1 MQAALVRVVQGVPFC
16 LSKADAGTL
25 FGPTFMSFL
34 RLDRARSLSVFV
46 ALFTAAC
53 ADNSIPTS
61 ASHDLTRV
69 STAAAALTTA
79 PKHLVYFTGN
89 SVPSDFETTIAA
101 LGGRVEV
108 AHSEVG
114 IAVVEGLSP
123 ASAEQL
129 AAVSGIA
136 AVDEEYIFKF
146 LDDNTMTDMT
156 SVIASPSD
164 PTKAAAYVAQWNMR
178 AVGANEAWAAG
189 ELGSAAVK
197 VAILDTGIDYL
208 HPDLAGRVDLA
219 NSASFVASDDALVGM
234 FFPTR
239 HVSTDLH
246 IHGTHVAA
254 TVASNAFLVAG
265 VTSRTTLMSVK
276 VIGVTGSGGTI
287 AFLNGMLFATNRGA
301 NVINLS
307 LGVRDLLSRRDK
319 EVKAFERLVD
329 RVFAYAHSRGVTIV
343 AAAGNETQD
352 LDAKHTYKGYC
363 SSSFVIC
370 VSATTSSSTLASYSN
385 FGVKDVDI
393 AAPGG
398 NGSAPVLGPCSTST
412 LLIPDCR
419 TNPGIVIGFAGTSQ
433 ATPHVSGAAALFL
446 AKNPN
451 AQPGT
456 IEGALLNGATD
467 IGPKGKDASF
477 GRGLLNIPRT
487 LGL

>member
-1 MQAALVRVVQGVPFC
+1 
-16 LSKADAGTL
+16 
-25 FGPTFMSFL
+25 MSFL
-34 RLDRARSLSVFV
+34 RLVRARQLSVFV

-53 ADNSIPTS
+53 ADDSIPTS
-61 ASHDLTRV
+61 ASNDLTRV
-69 STAAAALTTA
+69 STAAAALTSA
-79 PKHLVYFTGN
+79 PRHLVYFTG

-129 AAVSGIA
+129 AAASGIA
-136 AVDEEYIFKF
+136 AVDEEYVFNF
-146 LDDNTMTDMT
+146 LDDNVVTDAT

-164 PTKAAAYVAQWNMR
+164 PTKAAAYVAQWNLR
-178 AVGANEAWAAG
+178 AVGANVAWAAG
-189 ELGSAAVK
+189 QLGSSAVK

-208 HPDLAGRVDLA
+208 HPDLAGRVDLS
-219 NSASFVASDDALVGM
+219 NSASFVPSDDALVGT

-254 TVASNAFLVAG
+254 TVSSNAFLVAG
-265 VTSRTTLMSVK
+265 VTSMTTLMSVK
-276 VIGVTGSGGTI
+276 ILGVSGSGSTG

-307 LGVRDLLSRRDK
+307 LGVRDLLSRKEK

-329 RVFAYAHSRGVTIV
+329 RLFAYAHSRGVLIV
-343 AAAGNETQD
+343 AAAGNEAQD
-352 LDAKHTYKGYC
+352 LDTKQTYKGYC

-370 VSATTSSSTLASYSN
+370 VSAMTSTSSLASYSN

-393 AAPGG
+393 TAPGG
-398 NGSAPVLGPCSTST
+398 NPAAAILGPCSTST
-412 LLIPDCR
+412 LLIADCR
-419 TNPGIVIGFAGTSQ
+419 TNTNIVIGIWGTSQ

-446 AKNPN
+446 AQNPN
-451 AQPGT
+451 ARAGT
-456 IEGALLNGATD
+456 IEAALLNGATD
-467 IGPKGKDASF
+467 IGAKGKDAAF

>member
-1 MQAALVRVVQGVPFC
+1 
-16 LSKADAGTL
+16 
-25 FGPTFMSFL
+25 MSFL
-34 RLDRARSLSVFV
+34 RLDRARHLGVFV

-61 ASHDLTRV
+61 ASRDLTRV
-69 STAAAALTTA
+69 STAAALTTA
-79 PKHLVYFTGN
+79 PKHLVYFTDN

-108 AHSEVG
+108 AHNEVG

-129 AAVSGIA
+129 AAASGIA
-136 AVDEEYIFKF
+136 AVDEEYVFDF
-146 LDDNTMTDMT
+146 LDNNAMTDAT
-156 SVIASPSD
+156 TVVASPSD
-164 PTKAAAYVAQWNMR
+164 PTKAAAYMAQWNMR
-178 AVGANEAWAAG
+178 LVGANTAWAAG
-189 ELGSAAVK
+189 ALGSSAVK

-219 NSASFVASDDALVGM
+219 NSASFVPSDDALVGLY
-234 FFPTR
+234 FPTR
-239 HVSTDLH
+239 HPSTDLH
-246 IHGTHVAA
+246 IHGTHVAT
-254 TVASNAFLVAG
+254 TVSSNAYLVAG
-265 VTSRTTLMSVK
+265 VTSQTTLMSVK
-276 VIGVTGSGGTI
+276 VVGVTGTGGTG
-287 AFLNGMLFATNRGA
+287 ALLNGVVFATNRGA

-307 LGVRDLLSRRDK
+307 LGMRNLLNRKEK

-343 AAAGNETQD
+343 AAAGNESQD

-370 VSATTSSSTLASYSN
+370 VSATTVSSTLASYSN

-398 NGSAPVLGPCSTST
+398 TASAPILGPCSTST
-412 LLIPDCR
+412 LLIAACR
-419 TNPGIVIGFAGTSQ
+419 TNTGIVLGVIGTSQ
-433 ATPHVSGAAALFL
+433 ATPHVSGAAALYL
-446 AKNPN
+446 ARYPK

-456 IEGALLNGATD
+456 IEKALLGSATD
-467 IGPKGKDASF
+467 LGPKGKDPFF
-477 GRGLLNIPRT
+477 GRGLLNIPGA

>member
-1 MQAALVRVVQGVPFC
+1 MQAALDWVVPGVPFC
-16 LSKADAGTL
+16 LSKADAGTP

-34 RLDRARSLSVFV
+34 RLERARHLCVFV

-61 ASHDLTRV
+61 ASHDLTRI
-69 STAAAALTTA
+69 STAAALTSA

-89 SVPSDFETTIAA
+89 SVPSDFEITVAA
-101 LGGRVEV
+101 LGGRVEI
-108 AHSEVG
+108 AHTEVG
-114 IAVVEGLSP
+114 IAVVEGLTP

-129 AAVSGIA
+129 ASASGIA
-136 AVDEEYIFKF
+136 AVDEEYVFNF
-146 LDDNTMTDMT
+146 LDNNAVTDAT
-156 SVIASPSD
+156 TVIASPSD

-178 AVGANEAWAAG
+178 AVGANVAWAAG
-189 ELGSAAVK
+189 QLGSSTVK

-219 NSASFVASDDALVGM
+219 NSASFVPSDDALVAA

-246 IHGTHVAA
+246 VHGTHVAA
-254 TVASNAFLVAG
+254 TVSSNAFLVAG
-265 VTSRTTLMSVK
+265 VTSQTTLMSVK
-276 VIGVTGSGGTI
+276 VIGVTGQGGTV

-307 LGVRDLLSRRDK
+307 LGVRDLLSRKEK

-343 AAAGNETQD
+343 AAAGNEAQD
-352 LDAKHTYKGYC
+352 LDTKQTYKGYC

-370 VSATTSSSTLASYSN
+370 VSATTSTTTLASYSN

-393 AAPGG
+393 TAPGG
-398 NGSAPVLGPCSTST
+398 NTAAPILGPCSTST

-419 TNPGIVIGFAGTSQ
+419 TNPGIVIGLAGTSQ
-433 ATPHVSGAAALFL
+433 ATPHVAGAAALFL
-446 AKNPN
+446 AQNPN
-451 AQPGT
+451 AQAGT
-456 IEGALLNGATD
+456 VESALVNGATD
-467 IGPKGKDASF
+467 IGPKGKDAAF